1 MDKISMTQ
9 HLIKGCKGGSSSPR
23 TPTEQP
29 DDLQSV
35 AKAKILIALGEGEF
49 AGALTAKD
57 IYLDGTPLE
66 NSDGSQNFSG
76 VAWEFR
82 PGTQAQN
89 YIQGIP
95 GSENEINVGVEVS
108 SKTAWSRSF
117 SNTQLSAF
125 RLRLKWPS

>member
-9 HLIKGCKGGSSSPR
+9 HLIKGRKGGSSSPR

-57 IYLDGTPLE
+57 IYLDGTP
-66 NSDGSQNFSG
+66 
-76 VAWEFR
+76 
-82 PGTQAQN
+82 PKTQTAHK
-89 YIQGIP
+89 ILAVSP
-95 GSENEINVGVEVS
+95 GSFAPNASTELYSGDPG
-108 SKTAWSRSF
+108 
-117 SNTQLSAF
+117 F
-125 RLRLKWPS
+125 RK

>member
-35 AKAKILIALGEGEF
+35 AKAKILIALGEDEF

-82 PGTQAQN
+82 PELRHRITFR
-89 YIQGIP
+89 
-95 GSENEINVGVEVS
+95 GSPVQ
-108 SKTAWSRSF
+108 KMKLT
-117 SNTQLSAF
+117 
-125 RLRLKWPS
+125 

>member
-76 VAWEFR
+76 VAWDVERNGMSMEFADGLR
-82 PGTQAQN
+82 T
-89 YIQGIP
+89 
-95 GSENEINVGVEVS
+95 V
-108 SKTAWSRSF
+108 F
-117 SNTQLSAF
+117 SVLVMLITF
-125 RLRLKWPS
+125 RC